1 MDFRPT
7 DSLSDSPR
15 ADYAPPTQMS
25 KTLAQWE
32 IDALLSSLGNE
43 EAGGAG
49 GAGGAPSAAERS
61 VKLYDFRRPDKFSK
75 EHIRAIQNIH
85 ETFARVTASS
95 LSSYLRATTT
105 VSLSSIEQVVY
116 DEYVHQLANPTLVNL
131 IELQPLSGRIVV
143 EMNMSLGLAMLDR
156 MMGGPGQANVRRGE
170 FTDIEMALL
179 RSLGTTISAGLKDG
193 WGAVADL
200 QPVLVETVLNAD
212 LVQAALPGDIAALLL
227 FEIHTLGMSGTIS
240 ICVPHPVIEPLM
252 DRLNTQ
258 AWFSSGVRNGGS
270 EDDRLKLA
278 DGIRGARLPIS
289 VELGST
295 TITVGELLDVRL
307 GDVIRLDRSADN
319 ELPVLA
325 GKRARFVGRPG
336 TLGGNRAIQITGVP
350 NSLIELLET
359 AA

>member
-1 MDFRPT
+1 
-7 DSLSDSPR
+7 
-15 ADYAPPTQMS
+15 MS
-25 KTLAQWE
+25 KTLSQWE
-32 IDALLSSLGNE
+32 IDALLNTIGSE
-43 EAGGAG
+43 DGAS
-49 GAGGAPSAAERS
+49 SAAGSPAPTQTDRNI
-61 VKLYDFRRPDKFSK
+61 KLYDFRRPDRFSK

-95 LSSYLRATTT
+95 LSSYLRSATT

-131 IELQPLSGRIVV
+131 VELQPLAGRIVV
-143 EMNMSLGLAMLDR
+143 EMNMNLGLAMLDR
-156 MMGGPGQANVRRGE
+156 MMGGPGQATVRRNE
-170 FTDIEMALL
+170 LTDIEMALL
-179 RSLGTTISAGLKDG
+179 RSLGATISAGLRDG
-193 WGAVADL
+193 WTAVADL
-200 QPVLVETVLNAD
+200 QPTLVETVLNAD

-227 FEIHTLGMSGTIS
+227 FEIHTLGLSGTIS

-258 AWFSSGVRNGGS
+258 AWFSSGSRKTGS

-278 DGIRGARLPIS
+278 DGIRGARLPIT

-295 TITVGELLDVRL
+295 TITIGELLDLRKD
-307 GDVIRLDRSADN
+307 DVIRLDRGVDG

-336 TLGGNRAIQITGVP
+336 TLGGNRAIQVTGVP
-350 NSLIELLET
+350 ASLLDLLEDV
-359 AA
+359 A